1 MPEDRRHAAIMFTDI
16 VGYTAL
22 MGKDEDKAFDMLK
35 RNHSLHQD
43 LIEKHDGKFI
53 KEIGDG
59 TLASFP
65 LASNAVRCAMDIQKE
80 SKDQNI
86 PLKIGIHE
94 GEMVFTGTDI
104 IGDSVNIAS
113 RLQEEAQEGCINISA
128 SVYRNIKNKADIKT
142 RFLEEKSFKNVDEP
156 IKVYKVI
163 CENDQK
169 EDRSEV
175 LTGKESLNSIAVLP
189 FVNMSNDPEQEYFCD
204 GITEE
209 IINALCHVES
219 LKVIARTSAF
229 MFKGKHIDMR
239 EIGKMLEVVTLLE
252 GSVRKAGNR
261 IRITAQLI
269 KVTDGSHIW
278 SEAYNRDLEDI
289 FAIQEEISL
298 AIVENLR
305 IRLLVKEKVAIEK
318 RHTENLEAYNLYLK
332 GIFFASRFTAEG
344 NNEALAY
351 FEQALKLDP
360 NYTLPYFGLANMI
373 FSGLVLGSI
382 PTNEGYATIKTYLK
396 KAFAIDNTIAEPH
409 AIMGGIEL
417 FCGWNWEAAE
427 KEFIKALQLNPNS
440 TYSHYYYSLYLTMA
454 KRDEEAIK
462 EAELAVELDPL
473 SSIFNSWHGGAY
485 LYAHQYDKGI
495 EILRKVVKM
504 NPGDIIALYHLGHA
518 YEAKSM
524 IRKAIEEYEKVLQL
538 SNWPLIV
545 SNLAT
550 SYYLIG
556 EKEKAEKLYNSL
568 EQRSN
573 KEYIPPTTLYS
584 YHLVKGDMDQA
595 YKWLEKAITVRDY
608 FLIWYTICP
617 TAGHTIPDEP
627 RFKALI
633 KPVVSGRD
641 G

>member
-22 MGKDEDKAFDMLK
+22 MGKDEDSAFDMLR
-35 RNHSLHQD
+35 RNHFLHQD
-43 LIEKHDGKFI
+43 LIEKHSGVLI

-65 LASNAVRCAMDIQKE
+65 LASNAVRCAIDIQKD

-142 RFLEEKSFKNVDEP
+142 RFLEEKYFKNVDEP
-156 IKVYKVI
+156 IKTYEVI
-163 CENDQK
+163 SKDFEK
-169 EDRSEV
+169 EDKTNMS
-175 LTGKESLNSIAVLP
+175 KIIDSKSSIAVLP
-189 FVNMSNDPEQEYFCD
+189 FVNMSDDPSQEYFCD

-209 IINALCHVES
+209 IINALAHVES

-229 MFKGKHIDMR
+229 MFKGRLEDIR
-239 EIGKMLEVVTLLE
+239 EIGRKLDVNTLLE
-252 GSVRKAGNR
+252 GSVRKSGNR

-269 KVTDGSHIW
+269 KVSDGSHLW
-278 SEAYNRDLEDI
+278 SERYDRDLDDI
-289 FAIQEEISL
+289 FEIQDEISL
-298 AIVENLR
+298 AIVENLKV
-305 IRLLVKEKVAIEK
+305 RLLGKEKVAIEK

-332 GIFFASRFTAEG
+332 GIYCTSLLTAEG
-344 NNEALAY
+344 YQEASEY

-360 NYTLPYFGLANMI
+360 DYALPYFGLAQITFMGWV
-373 FSGLVLGSI
+373 FGSI
-382 PTNEGYATIKTYLK
+382 PTIEGSAIIKPYLE
-396 KAFAIDNTIAEPH
+396 KALSIDNTVAESH
-409 AIMGGIEL
+409 ALMGTIDL
-417 FCGWNWEAAE
+417 FCDWNWEAAE
-427 KEFIKALQLNPNS
+427 KEFINALQLNPNS
-440 TYSHYYYSLYLTMA
+440 ADCHYYYSIYLIMA
-454 KRDEEAIK
+454 KRHEEAIRV
-462 EAELAVELDPL
+462 AENMVKLDPL
-473 SSIFNSWHGGAY
+473 SSIFNMWHGGIL
-485 LYAHQYDKGI
+485 LYAHQYDKAI
-495 EILRKVVKM
+495 EVLKKAVKM
-504 NPGDIIALYHLGHA
+504 NPGDIIGLYHLGHA

-524 IRKAIEEYEKVLQL
+524 IRKAIVEYEKVLQL

-608 FLIWYTICP
+608 FLIWYTVCP
-617 TAGHTIPDEP
+617 TKGHTIPDEP

-633 KPVVSGRD
+633 KPVISGRKD
-641 G
+641 

>member
-1 MPEDRRHAAIMFTDI
+1 MPDTYRHAAIMFTDI
-16 VGYTAL
+16 VGYL
-22 MGKDEDKAFDMLK
+22 MGSDEQKAVDMLSSN
-35 RNHSLHQD
+35 RSIHQSC
-43 LIEKHDGKFI
+43 IEKFNGTLI

-59 TLASFP
+59 ILASFS
-65 LASNAVRCAMDIQKE
+65 LASEAVRCAMDIQKE
-80 SKDQNI
+80 AKSQHI
-86 PLKIGIHE
+86 PLKIGIHQ
-94 GEMVFTGTDI
+94 GEILMLESDVL
-104 IGDSVNIAS
+104 GDGVNLAS
-113 RLQEEAQEGCINISA
+113 RLQESAEKGCITISA
-128 SVYRNIKNKADIKT
+128 SIYQDIKNKTDIKT
-142 RFLEEKSFKNVDEP
+142 QFLAEKTFKNVDEP
-156 IKVYKVI
+156 LKIYNVI
-163 CENDQK
+163 S
-169 EDRSEV
+169 EDFEKKDKTEMSNTSNG
-175 LTGKESLNSIAVLP
+175 LSSIAVLP
-189 FVNMSNDPEQEYFCD
+189 FVNMSNDPDQEYFCD

-229 MFKGKHIDMR
+229 MFKGKHTDMR

-269 KVTDGSHIW
+269 KVSDGSHLW
-278 SEAYNRDLEDI
+278 SERYDRDLDDI
-289 FAIQEEISL
+289 FEIQDEISL
-298 AIVENLR
+298 AIVENLKV
-305 IRLLVKEKVAIEK
+305 RLLGKEKVAIEK

-332 GIFFASRFTAEG
+332 GIYCTSLLTVEGYQEASE
-344 NNEALAY
+344 Y

-360 NYTLPYFGLANMI
+360 DYALPYFGLAQI
-373 FSGLVLGSI
+373 TFHGWVFGSI
-382 PTNEGYATIKTYLK
+382 PTIEGSATIKPYLE
-396 KAFAIDNTIAEPH
+396 KALSIDNTVAESH
-409 AIMGGIEL
+409 ALMGTIDL
-417 FCGWNWEAAE
+417 FCNWNWEAAE
-427 KEFIKALQLNPNS
+427 KEFINALQLNPNS
-440 TYSHYYYSLYLTMA
+440 ADCHYYYSIYLIMA
-454 KRDEEAIK
+454 KRHEEAIRV
-462 EAELAVELDPL
+462 AENMVKLDPL
-473 SSIFNSWHGGAY
+473 SSIFNMWHGGIL
-485 LYAHQYDKGI
+485 LYAHQYEKAI
-495 EILRKVVKM
+495 EVLKKAVKM
-504 NPGDIIALYHLGHA
+504 NPGDIIGLYHLGHA
-518 YEAKSM
+518 YEARSM
-524 IRKAIEEYEKVLQL
+524 IRKAIKEYEKILQL

-608 FLIWYTICP
+608 FLIWYTVCP
-617 TAGHTIPDEP
+617 TIGHTIPDEP